1 MLNILNG
8 TINGKKECLFLR
20 AQSKKK
26 KIDITFMTDGDKLII
41 ILMLQPITDEG
52 VLFILS
58 ESIKEI
64 KDSKVNLG
72 SRKIMQYEKRI

>member
-1 MLNILNG
+1 
-8 TINGKKECLFLR
+8 
-20 AQSKKK
+20 
-26 KIDITFMTDGDKLII
+26 MTDGDKLII